1 MSTAVKTIRLLEG
14 PSAWLHAD
22 YAGREDWILHFSP
35 AELAE
40 LERAAESVRAKGLRL
55 DDAEKS
61 DFDLPL
67 FASRLATAR
76 AELAQGRGFVMLR
89 GIPVSRYSEDELQT
103 LYWGIGTHL
112 GIGVTQ
118 SLKGDRLGHVMDI
131 GGNAD
136 RYYTRGGE
144 LEFHM
149 DPVDVVGLLCVR
161 GAKSGGESR
170 IVSSMSIY
178 NTIARERPDLLPSL
192 TRGYH
197 YSRRQHDPSGL
208 QPYTA
213 HRVPVFTD
221 GGMGKECYFLP
232 AAFRR
237 AAIDGAPFDE
247 HDREAVAFVAEVA
260 ARPDHY
266 LDMRFREGDIQ
277 FLNNRTILHA
287 RTDYVEHDDPSKKR
301 LLYRLWLMMPDWP
314 ARPHAMRPHGDTDR
328 AGGGFAMSTSGAH

>member
-1 MSTAVKTIRLLEG
+1 MTVRKMTTAQPSGG
-14 PSAWLHAD
+14 PAAWLNAD
-22 YAGREDWILHFSP
+22 YAGREDWILHCSDQ
-35 AELAE
+35 ELAE
-40 LERAAESVRAKGLRL
+40 LERAAESLRAKGIKL
-55 DDAEKS
+55 DDAEKR

-76 AELAQGRGFVMLR
+76 RELAQGRGFVMLR
-89 GIPVSRYSEDELQT
+89 GIPVSRYSEEELQT

-161 GAKSGGESR
+161 AAKSGGESR

-178 NTIARERPDLLPSL
+178 NTIAAERPDLLPSL
-192 TRGYH
+192 TTGYH

-208 QPYTA
+208 QPFTA
-213 HRVPVFTD
+213 HRVPAFTE

-237 AAIDGAPFDE
+237 AAIDGAPFDDLD
-247 HDREAVAFVAEVA
+247 HEAVAFVAEIA

-287 RTDYVEHDDPSKKR
+287 RTDYVEHDDPARKR

-314 ARPHAMRPHGDTDR
+314 PRPHAMRPHGDTDR
-328 AGGGFAMSTSGAH
+328 SGGGFAMQS